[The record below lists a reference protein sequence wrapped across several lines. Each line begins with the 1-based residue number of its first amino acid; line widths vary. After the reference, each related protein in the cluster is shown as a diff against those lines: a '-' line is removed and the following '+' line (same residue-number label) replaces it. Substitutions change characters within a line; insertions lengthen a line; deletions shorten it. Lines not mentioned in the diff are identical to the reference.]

1 MSRQEL
7 LEKSVNYLEKMTPER
22 VEEVFHYIEYLY
34 FRYETTIPQVNN
46 FQTLL
51 LDGPTWTDEDND
63 YFSLQ
68 SQKFRNWRVL

>member
-34 FRYETTIPQVNN
+34 FRYETTIIKEGQPRTR
-46 FQTLL
+46 FQKYL
-51 LDGPTWTDEDND
+51 
-63 YFSLQ
+63 
-68 SQKFRNWRVL
+68 SQKIKIDNFKPLDRETLNGR

>member
-34 FRYETTIPQVNN
+34 FRYEPALPQINN
-46 FQTLL
+46 FQMLL

-63 YFSLQ
+63 YLSEQ